1 MKIRHLIRKGG
12 AVGAKAAIPAVGI
25 LMAAAL
31 GLPAQA
37 ADFSF
42 VLSGGPFSGAG
53 ILTVVPNVSPSDP
66 NPLCGTPGENPCRSD
81 PTGAFAI
88 TGVTGAFSDS
98 NLGISNAAITGLVP
112 IHPANPRDPVFDPLV
127 PSSLSFVD
135 YGPPAGALTYN
146 NLFFPHGSPIDCD
159 YPFAGTFLDVFGAAF
174 TIAGGDTVDLWG
186 DGAEPGVGLTYG
198 VGVTNGL
205 TLLDYQFD
213 GVSAAAS
220 AVPEPATW
228 LVMLV
233 GFGAIGYGLR
243 RTRRQ
248 AGTWAPAA

>member
-1 MKIRHLIRKGG
+1 M
-12 AVGAKAAIPAVGI
+12 
-25 LMAAAL
+25 
-31 GLPAQA
+31 
-37 ADFSF
+37 
-42 VLSGGPFSGAG
+42 
-53 ILTVVPNVSPSDP
+53 
-66 NPLCGTPGENPCRSD
+66 
-81 PTGAFAI
+81 
-88 TGVTGAFSDS
+88 
-98 NLGISNAAITGLVP
+98 
-112 IHPANPRDPVFDPLV
+112 
-127 PSSLSFVD
+127 
-135 YGPPAGALTYN
+135 
-146 NLFFPHGSPIDCD
+146 
-159 YPFAGTFLDVFGAAF
+159 
-174 TIAGGDTVDLWG
+174 VDLWG

-205 TLLDYQFD
+205 TLLDDQFD